1 MTLTFFK
8 IKNLDLGIFDIK
20 IKFLVKIIIEY
31 YLNYFPLGKKKLN
44 F

>member
-31 YLNYFPLGKKKLN
+31 YLNYFPPPSEKRN
-44 F
+44 